1 MLQSKITNRTA
12 KSSVHL
18 GRPWLVSRDV
28 EIDLLG
34 PSEMLFTKQRLLHV
48 TRKDFNCK
56 LICTLGTA
64 ASEIVGGS

>member
-12 KSSVHL
+12 KSSIHL

-34 PSEMLFTKQRLLHV
+34 PSEMLFTKQRLSHV
-48 TRKDFNCK
+48 TRKAYDVSWSQCK
-56 LICTLGTA
+56 KLREKPC
-64 ASEIVGGS
+64 